1 MADMGEMDRAA
12 SRVPPHSVEAEQSV
26 LGAVLLDNLAFNAIG
41 DKLQAADFYLGEHRA
56 IWRAC
61 AELILAHKPADIITV
76 FLHLQ
81 SAGQDEAAGG
91 LVYLNRLAESVPS
104 ARNAA
109 RYADIVRQRALC
121 RKLVRLAHELDDAA
135 RQAAGP
141 GGDVAALIDRTALQL
156 LDLQQGAPDEAPV
169 LIGELL
175 PRWLD
180 ELSDRAEGKTDA
192 IPLGYRDLDRKM
204 AGGARRGEL
213 VVVGARPSMGKSAF
227 VLRVARTVAQLG
239 PVLKLTM
246 EDSASMLVSRH
257 VAAAGRVNLADIRS
271 PQHAPDTIWQGVEDG
286 TSQLAPLKLYVDD
299 RPALELA
306 DVRRKALQVKGRE
319 GDLLL
324 IVADY
329 LQLMEGD
336 GESRAQELTKIARG
350 LKRLAKELNC
360 VVLVLSQL
368 SREADKTDNPPRL
381 DHLAESGGIE
391 QAADVI
397 GLLWREARRKPK
409 PGNEHSAQI
418 ELVKNKN
425 GATCTVP
432 LEFFGATQRFEDAA
446 REYDHA

>member
-1 MADMGEMDRAA
+1 
-12 SRVPPHSVEAEQSV
+12 V
-26 LGAVLLDNLAFNAIG
+26 
-41 DKLQAADFYLGEHRA
+41 
-56 IWRAC
+56 
-61 AELILAHKPADIITV
+61 
-76 FLHLQ
+76 
-81 SAGQDEAAGG
+81 AG
-91 LVYLNRLAESVPS
+91 
-104 ARNAA
+104 
-109 RYADIVRQRALC
+109 
-121 RKLVRLAHELDDAA
+121 
-135 RQAAGP
+135 
-141 GGDVAALIDRTALQL
+141 LIDRTALQL
-156 LDLQQGAPDEAPV
+156 LDLQQGAPDEAPT
-169 LIGELL
+169 LIGALL

-180 ELSDRAEGKTDA
+180 ELNDRADGKTDA

-213 VVVGARPSMGKSAF
+213 VVIGARPSMGKSAF
-227 VLRVARTVAQLG
+227 ALRVARTVAGLG

-271 PQHAPDTIWQGVEDG
+271 PQHAPESMWTGAAEAVD
-286 TSQLAPLKLYVDD
+286 QLKPLKLYVDD
-299 RPALELA
+299 RPALELK

-319 GDLLL
+319 GDLLMIL
-324 IVADY
+324 VDY

-368 SREADKTDNPPRL
+368 SREADKTDSPPRL

-409 PGNEHSAQI
+409 PGNEHAAQV

-425 GATCTVP
+425 GATCTVH
-432 LEFFGATQRFEDAA
+432 LEFFGATQQFEDSLA
-446 REYDHA
+446 REDAHA

>member
-1 MADMGEMDRAA
+1 MGDADMAA
-12 SRVPPHSVEAEQSV
+12 SKVPPHSVEAEQSV
-26 LGAVLLDNLAFNAIG
+26 LGAVLLDNSAFDAVGN
-41 DKLQAADFYLGEHRA
+41 LLETADFYVGQHRL

-61 AELILAHKPADIITV
+61 AELINACQPADVVTV
-76 FLHLQ
+76 FLRLQ
-81 SAGQDEAAGG
+81 AAKQQEDAGG
-91 LVYLNRLAESVPS
+91 LVYLNQLVESVPGV
-104 ARNAA
+104 RNAA
-109 RYADIVRQRALC
+109 RYAAIVRQRSVC
-121 RKLVRLAHELDDAA
+121 RQLVRVARELDDAA
-135 RQAAGP
+135 REAAGP

-156 LDLQQGAPDEAPV
+156 LDLQQGAPDDVPV
-169 LIGELL
+169 LMSALL

-180 ELSDRAEGKTDA
+180 ELNDRADGKTDA
-192 IPLGYRDLDRKM
+192 IALGYRDLDRKM

-227 VLRVARTVAQLG
+227 ILRVARTVAKVG

-246 EDSASMLVSRH
+246 EDSATMLVSRH

-271 PQHAPDTIWQGVEDG
+271 PVGAPESMWAGATDAVEEL
-286 TSQLAPLKLYVDD
+286 QALRLYVDD
-299 RPALELA
+299 KPALELA

-319 GDLLL
+319 GDLLMIL
-324 IVADY
+324 VDY

-360 VVLVLSQL
+360 VVMVLSQL
-368 SREADKTDNPPRL
+368 SREADKTDSPPRL

-409 PGNEHSAQI
+409 PGNEHTAQI

-432 LEFFGATQRFEDAA
+432 LEFYGATQRFEDAFNG
-446 REYDHA
+446 DHAHA

>member
-1 MADMGEMDRAA
+1 MDDAMMA
-12 SRVPPHSVEAEQSV
+12 SKVPPHSMEAEQSV
-26 LGAVLLDNLAFNAIG
+26 LGAVLLDNRAFDAVGNVL
-41 DKLQAADFYLGEHRA
+41 DTADFYVGQHRV

-61 AELILAHKPADIITV
+61 AELICANKPADVVTV
-76 FLHLQ
+76 LMLLR
-81 SAGQDEAAGG
+81 AGGLEDAAGG
-91 LVYLNRLAESVPS
+91 ALYLHDLVSSVPS
-104 ARNAA
+104 AKSAPHYAA
-109 RYADIVRQRALC
+109 IVRQRALC
-121 RKLVRLAHELDDAA
+121 RRLLVLAGELAAAA
-135 RQAAGP
+135 REAAGP
-141 GGDVAALIDRTALQL
+141 QGDVAGLIDRTALQL
-156 LDLQQGAPDEAPV
+156 LDLQQGAPDEAPT
-169 LIGELL
+169 LIGALL

-180 ELSDRAEGKTDA
+180 ELNDRADGKTDA

-213 VVVGARPSMGKSAF
+213 VVIGARPSMGKSAF
-227 VLRVARTVAQLG
+227 ALRVARTVAGLG

-271 PQHAPDTIWQGVEDG
+271 PQHAPESMWTGAAEAVD
-286 TSQLAPLKLYVDD
+286 QLKPLKLYVDD
-299 RPALELA
+299 RPALELK

-319 GDLLL
+319 GDLLMIL
-324 IVADY
+324 VDY

-368 SREADKTDNPPRL
+368 SREADKTDSPPRL

-409 PGNEHSAQI
+409 PGNEHAAQV

-425 GATCTVP
+425 GATCTVH
-432 LEFFGATQRFEDAA
+432 LEFFGATQQFEDSLA
-446 REYDHA
+446 REDAHA